1 MGVRCVEQ
9 PRLHSAC
16 ACVLPRKSSL
26 VHETSNLPKCSGLQ
40 AKLINPLLTCKA
52 KVSVVV
58 PCACLSLCLSVC
70 LSITILVLHAT
81 AQLMSDIKSVSSASA
96 QKNYHFPEMAVF
108 DLEKLAE
115 TWPDPSISVAHAYL
129 YAYSATFGEKR
140 HRRL

>member
-1 MGVRCVEQ
+1 MY
-9 PRLHSAC
+9 S
-16 ACVLPRKSSL
+16 
-26 VHETSNLPKCSGLQ
+26 
-40 AKLINPLLTCKA
+40 

-58 PCACLSLCLSVC
+58 PCACLSLCPSFSLSVC

-96 QKNYHFPEMAVF
+96 RKNDHFPETAAF
-108 DLEKLAE
+108 ELEKLAE

-140 HRRL
+140 HRRIYSSLSVQRIREASSSRSSLHQTKNTDFA